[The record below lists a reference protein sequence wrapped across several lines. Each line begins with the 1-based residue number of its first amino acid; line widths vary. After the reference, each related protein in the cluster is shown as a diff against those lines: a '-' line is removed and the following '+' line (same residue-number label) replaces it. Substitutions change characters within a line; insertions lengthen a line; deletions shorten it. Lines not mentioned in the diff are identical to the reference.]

1 MQFPTL
7 ASLVIALTL
16 LASGAQAGKKRQP
29 NPWLVHRLAMEQWIA
44 WPHNETR
51 GLRLTTLPTCI
62 QRCVTPQ
69 RSVLDIHGRKADA
82 RTINRRVFCD
92 PRLNLIN
99 VFFIHTIGP
108 CTLESC
114 RFEHA
119 LEALRGHYRRWLV
132 ELCRPPNIPRR
143 RYKRPGAGMT
153 DPSAEDTDAYADN
166 DTDEDA
172 EEDANEDIEVDS
184 QVHADDDV
192 NAADAPATTTT
203 ANATTNV

>member
-1 MQFPTL
+1 MQLPTL
-7 ASLVIALTL
+7 APLVVTLILLT
-16 LASGAQAGKKRQP
+16 SGAQAGKKKQP
-29 NPWLVHRLAMEQWIA
+29 NPWLVHRLAMEQWIR

-51 GLRLTTLPTCI
+51 GLRLTTLPACI
-62 QRCVTPQ
+62 QRCVTPE
-69 RSVLDIHGRKADA
+69 RAVLDIHGQKADA

-143 RYKRPGAGMT
+143 RYKKPGMGMT
-153 DPSAEDTDAYADN
+153 DPSADNTDAYTDN
-166 DTDEDA
+166 DTDDDEEEYADEDIQVDA
-172 EEDANEDIEVDS
+172 HVDAN
-184 QVHADDDV
+184 DDV
-192 NAADAPATTTT
+192 DTADAPATTIT
-203 ANATTNV
+203 ANAITNV